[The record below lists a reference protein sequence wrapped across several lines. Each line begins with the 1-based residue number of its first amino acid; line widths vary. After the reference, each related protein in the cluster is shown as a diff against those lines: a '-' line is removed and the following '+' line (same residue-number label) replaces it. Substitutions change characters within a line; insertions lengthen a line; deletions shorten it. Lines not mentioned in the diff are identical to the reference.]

1 MTLGSILSQLADE
14 AFVEQALLG
23 LDDIVLLARLRNAAD
38 AANASLAEFTAQLV
52 GRFLRAADAEA
63 WLAVHT
69 SASRARNPAAA
80 ALNSMLLSALSSSA
94 TS

>member
-1 MTLGSILSQLADE
+1 MGGSLGQLTRGMTTPEFE
-14 AFVEQALLG
+14 AA
-23 LDDIVLLARLRNAAD
+23 
-38 AANASLAEFTAQLV
+38 
-52 GRFLRAADAEA
+52 AEA

-94 TS
+94 NS